1 MRHLVVTDSV
11 HATAAACDYLER
23 RATDEV
29 VVATAADDDRDA
41 GDAANVARAR
51 LAPAPVETAPA
62 DGADPVEAVLGA
74 AADAGA
80 DEMLLPR
87 GVVDP
92 EDRARLVAGASRP
105 VVVVPGP

>member
-23 RATDEV
+23 RSTDGV
-29 VVATAADDDRDA
+29 VVAAVADDDQDA

-51 LAPAPVETAPA
+51 LPGASVETTRA
-62 DGADPVEAVLGA
+62 DGVEALLETA
-74 AADAGA
+74 ATVET
-80 DEMLLPR
+80 DEVVLPR
-87 GVVDP
+87 GVVTPD
-92 EDRARLVAGASRP
+92 DRTRLVAEAARP